1 MDTMGSRI
9 RDLRIARH
17 MSQEELGK
25 IIGVQKAAIYK
36 YESGLVVNLKRSVI
50 QKLADALHTTP
61 AFLMGWDEDFDV
73 FSIPG
78 VMPLP
83 KMKKVPRL
91 GTIACGKPILAV
103 ENIEEFDEVPEDIH
117 CDFTLTCKGDSMI
130 GARILD
136 GDIVYIR
143 QQPDVEDGEIAAV
156 IIDDDATLKRVF
168 KVPGR
173 IQLRAENP
181 AYAPINITEQDGK
194 NVHIIGKAVFFR
206 SAVR

>member
-1 MDTMGSRI
+1 M
-9 RDLRIARH
+9 LRLKELRESKGIEQKEIASVLSV
-17 MSQEELGK
+17 SQPTVSDWETGRKMPSSKNTE
-25 IIGVQKAAIYK
+25 
-36 YESGLVVNLKRSVI
+36 R
-50 QKLADALHTTP
+50 LADFFGVTVDYL
-61 AFLMGWDEDFDV
+61 LGRDNLSDL

-78 VMPLP
+78 IMPLP

-143 QQPDVEDGEIAAV
+143 QQPEVEDGEIAAV
-156 IIDDDATLKRVF
+156 IIGDEVTLKRVRHAPN
-168 KVPGR
+168 KIVLWP
-173 IQLRAENP
+173 ENP
-181 AYAPINITEQDGK
+181 KYEPFVYQNGDLENIR
-194 NVHIIGKAVFFR
+194 IIGKAVFFR
-206 SAVR
+206 SIVI